1 MAKQK
6 VIKICDY
13 LIEAGILAI
22 VFLVPVYFAFI
33 YRDYSVFS
41 LDKTV
46 LFRILVEVL
55 LLLNLIKLAINKAI
69 LIYIRKKHL
78 LLVFL
83 FFLAFAIASIFSID
97 PHTSFW
103 GSYWR
108 QQGLFTYL
116 HYFLFFIIVAINV
129 NNKVKIE
136 RIINAILSASLFVAI
151 FGIIQWLGLDNFP
164 WHKRVP
170 IGGRVTSTIG
180 QPVFLG
186 SYLILVVF
194 LTIYKI
200 IISKRFLTR
209 FFLILLFALQ
219 ILCLTFTYTRG
230 AWLSFIAGVLLA
242 VFLYFLL
249 IKKEKAAKIIIK
261 FSAAVLVIFLTF
273 GILININPD
282 RSFSK
287 FFTSR
292 VKSIIDFNAGS
303 LAMRLKYWPAGL
315 DAFSQS
321 PIIGYGPENQQQV
334 LVSYYDPTWSVFET
348 INSSPDR
355 AHNELLELLLAGGIL
370 LAGLYLW
377 IILYIFIKGISY
389 LNKLEGQDKWLL
401 FFLLVS
407 FFSYQFSLLS
417 SFSVIET
424 SVYFW
429 LYLAIIFIMFNNY
442 QSENLLDLTRV
453 KKIYFPVW
461 MSIFLFSSI
470 GIVYFVVY
478 YNINNVRADYYFRQ
492 ARISFSKSDYSNML
506 NNYVLAMN
514 LNSKEEFYPWF
525 FVNDSLESLN
535 KIKHEDY
542 RKSVLG
548 YIQNN
553 LKIDEMYNSNY
564 SEMIRQAK
572 VLTLMGKYTDKK
584 HFTEAEKIYQG
595 LVKISPYMPDTYK
608 SWGLM
613 YIYAENYKKALT
625 IYNTALSMLPD
636 LNNAYLNKEHRN
648 EINEYIVHIYQNMAY
663 CYYKLDN
670 IDSQRAYYQKII
682 NIDPY
687 KLDIYKNIADTYYQ
701 QGDLSQAIWYN
712 KRVYMLNPKDYN
724 WPLAIALLY
733 QERGDNVQAL
743 EYAEKA
749 LELAPGNEQI
759 KKLRDDLQK
768 NSQDI

>member
-1 MAKQK
+1 MAKQRI
-6 VIKICDY
+6 IKICDY
-13 LIEAGILAI
+13 LIEIGILAI
-22 VFLVPVYFAFI
+22 IFLVPVYFAFI

-46 LFRILVEVL
+46 VFRILVEFLVIL
-55 LLLNLIKLAINKAI
+55 SLVKLTISKAV

-83 FFLAFAIASIFSID
+83 FFLAFAISAIFSIN

-116 HYFLFFIIVAINV
+116 HYFLLFIIVVINV
-129 NNKVKIE
+129 NSKEKIN
-136 RIINAILSASLFVAI
+136 RIIIIILLSSLFVSV
-151 FGIIQWLGLDNFP
+151 FGIQQWLGLDNFP
-164 WHKRVP
+164 WHRKVP
-170 IGGRVTSTIG
+170 IGGRVTSTMG

-186 SYLILVVF
+186 NYLMLIVF

-200 IISKRFLTR
+200 IISRRFFKR

-219 ILCLTFTYTRG
+219 ILCLIFTYTRG
-230 AWLSFIAGVLLA
+230 AWLSFIAGILLA

-261 FSAAVLVIFLTF
+261 FSAAVLVIFLVF
-273 GILININPD
+273 GILININHD
-282 RSFSK
+282 WGFSR

-303 LAMRLKYWPAGL
+303 LAMRLRYWPASI
-315 DAFSQS
+315 DAISKK
-321 PIIGYGPENQQQV
+321 PIIGYGPENQQQI
-334 LVSYYDPTWSVFET
+334 LVSYYDPAWSIFEI

-370 LAGLYLW
+370 LAAVYLW
-377 IILYIFIKGISY
+377 IILYIFIKGIGR
-389 LNKLEGQDKWLL
+389 LNKLEGQDKLLL
-401 FFLLVS
+401 FFLLIS
-407 FFSYQFSLLS
+407 LFSYQFSLLS

-461 MSIFLFSSI
+461 LSIFLFSSI
-470 GIVYFVVY
+470 GIVYFVIY
-478 YNINNVRADYYFRQ
+478 CNINNIRADYYFRQ
-492 ARISFSKSDYSNML
+492 ARISFSKSDYSNMF

-514 LNSKEEFYPWF
+514 LNNREEFYKWF
-525 FVNDSLESLN
+525 FVNDSLESLD
-535 KIKHEDY
+535 KVKHEDY
-542 RKSVLG
+542 CKSVLE

-553 LKIDEMYNSNY
+553 LKINKISNNNY
-564 SEMIRQAK
+564 SDMMIQAK

-584 HFTEAEKIYQG
+584 HFIEAEKIYQG
-595 LVKISPYMPDTYK
+595 LVKISPYMPDTYR

-613 YIYAENYKKALT
+613 YLFADDYKKALT
-625 IYNTALSMLPD
+625 IYNIALSVLPD
-636 LNNAYLNKEHRN
+636 LDSRYLNKEHRN
-648 EINEYIVHIYQNMAY
+648 EINDYLVHIYQNMAY
-663 CYYKLDN
+663 CCYKLDN
-670 IDSQRAYYQKII
+670 TDSQRAYYQKII
-682 NIDPY
+682 SLNPY
-687 KLDIYKNIADTYYQ
+687 RLDIYKSIANTYHQ
-701 QGDLSQAIWYN
+701 QGDLNQAIWYN
-712 KRVYMLNPKDYN
+712 KRGMMLSPTDYT
-724 WPLAIALLY
+724 WQLAIALLY
-733 QERGDNVQAL
+733 QEQENEDKAL

-749 LELAPGNEQI
+749 LELAPENKQV
-759 KKLRDDLQK
+759 KKLIDDLQG
-768 NSQDI
+768 SL